1 MSYLGK
7 PAAESGVQ
15 IIVASDASDDDT
27 DEVVKEFATRGV
39 ELVRLPERKG
49 KETAQRA
56 AIEVA
61 RGDIIIFTDAK
72 IRLRTDALS
81 RYVAYF
87 RDPQIGAVS
96 SNDRLES
103 TPGGGSG
110 EGFYIRYEMWLRSL
124 ESQFQTL
131 VGLSGSCFAVRRQV
145 CRNIRTDIPSD
156 FALLIETRRQGLR
169 GVHAPDIVATYGAVA
184 SNQAEFERKVRTVL
198 RGITTFFASAEVM
211 NPFKFGSFS
220 WQIVSHKLFRWLVP
234 FFLLVAAAASL
245 VLAVH
250 STFYALIS
258 LGLFGFFTLAAIG
271 HVSPALQKLTVF
283 RAPLFFVIVNAA
295 IAVAWWKFLTGQRSV
310 QWTPSARPN
319 A

>member
-1 MSYLGK
+1 M
-7 PAAESGVQ
+7 
-15 IIVASDASDDDT
+15 
-27 DEVVKEFATRGV
+27 
-39 ELVRLPERKG
+39 
-49 KETAQRA
+49 
-56 AIEVA
+56 
-61 RGDIIIFTDAK
+61 
-72 IRLRTDALS
+72 
-81 RYVAYF
+81 
-87 RDPQIGAVS
+87 
-96 SNDRLES
+96 
-103 TPGGGSG
+103 
-110 EGFYIRYEMWLRSL
+110 
-124 ESQFQTL
+124 
-131 VGLSGSCFAVRRQV
+131 
-145 CRNIRTDIPSD
+145 
-156 FALLIETRRQGLR
+156 
-169 GVHAPDIVATYGAVA
+169 
-184 SNQAEFERKVRTVL
+184 L

-295 IAVAWWKFLTGQRSV
+295 IAVAWWKFLKGQRSV